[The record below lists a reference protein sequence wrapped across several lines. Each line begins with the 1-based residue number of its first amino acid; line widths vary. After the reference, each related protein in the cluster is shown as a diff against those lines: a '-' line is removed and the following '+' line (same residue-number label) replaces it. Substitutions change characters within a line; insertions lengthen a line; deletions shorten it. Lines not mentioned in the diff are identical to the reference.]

1 MALNERLLKR
11 DSSMCMNH
19 TLRAVVKVMTS
30 DTITT
35 ISSGRSV
42 YVNTC
47 SINTSS
53 SNSDKK
59 VKENSFIKNEDTRFC
74 HLRGNMI
81 FFVSHHCENGHIFWH
96 FNLGTD
102 SLASTCNSPP
112 THNGLLQVL

>member
-1 MALNERLLKR
+1 MYLLNMYVLLSMLNERLLKR

-35 ISSGRSV
+35 IISSGRSV

-74 HLRGNMI
+74 HLRGNMTFLSLI
-81 FFVSHHCENGHIFWH
+81 IVKMDTSF
-96 FNLGTD
+96 GT
-102 SLASTCNSPP
+102 LT
-112 THNGLLQVL
+112 